1 MMLTVKWRSLKIHTH
16 RNMQTLEERIK
27 RYWNAQPCNIRH
39 SGNDVGTRDFFHEVS
54 QRRYRVEP
62 HIPEFAGFHHWTG
75 KRVLEVGCGI
85 GSDAEE
91 FAKHG
96 ADYVGIDLS
105 DQSIAL
111 CRQRFETLG
120 LDGEFLNID
129 VTDVAALA
137 ELGKF
142 DLVYSY
148 GVIHHFPGIDQII
161 NNIHQV
167 VHVGGEFRYM
177 VYAKNSWKYAMI
189 QKGLDQFEAQAG
201 CPYAQAFSK
210 EEILDL
216 MSTGWVV
223 ERLRQD
229 HCFMY
234 NVEEYKKGRY
244 VLEPWFAAMP
254 ETHQQAVREYLGWHL
269 LVKSRKI

>member
-1 MMLTVKWRSLKIHTH
+1 MS
-16 RNMQTLEERIK
+16 QSLEERIK
-27 RYWNAQPCNIRH
+27 RYWNTQPCNIKH
-39 SGNDVGTRDFFHEVS
+39 GKSDIGTAEFFREVS
-54 QRRYRVEP
+54 ERRYKVES
-62 HIPEFAGFHHWTG
+62 HIPEFAGFHLWAG
-75 KRVLEVGCGI
+75 KRVLEIGCGI

-91 FAKHG
+91 FAKNG

-111 CRQRFETLG
+111 CKQRFEVLG
-120 LDGEFLNID
+120 LEGEFHNID
-129 VTDVAALA
+129 VTDVEALKT
-137 ELGKF
+137 LGEF

-148 GVIHHFPGIDQII
+148 GVIHHFPGIDKII
-161 NNIHQV
+161 DNVKQV
-167 VHVGGEFRYM
+167 TKVGGEFRYM

-210 EEILDL
+210 EEIHAL
-216 MSTGWVV
+216 MSNGWEI

-234 NVEEYKKGRY
+234 NVEEYKKGNY
-244 VLEPWFAAMP
+244 VLEPWFDSMTDA
-254 ETHQQAVREYLGWHL
+254 HRQAVREYLGWHL
-269 LVKSRKI
+269 LVKARKL